1 MQTQT
6 QPLNNATADKI
17 FAAFPL
23 EAKTKM
29 LAYGASNLI
38 VTNVGKTPPAAAKK
52 ATAAK
57 TTTPVRGR
65 PAGAKAAASAPK
77 PLTPLQTQVL
87 ERIRS
92 RGSAGI
98 QQSDIVLANIKPNS
112 IGRALTGLKTQK
124 LVTSRGTKG
133 NLVWFFQE
141 ATEQKQQAA

>member
-23 EAKTKM
+23 EAKTAM

-38 VTNVGKTPPAAAKK
+38 GIGKTPPAAKK

-57 TTTPVRGR
+57 TATARARAPGT
-65 PAGAKAAASAPK
+65 AAAATPK

-98 QQSDIVLANIKPNS
+98 QQGDIVLPNIKPNS
-112 IGRALTGLKTQK
+112 IGRALTGLKTSK